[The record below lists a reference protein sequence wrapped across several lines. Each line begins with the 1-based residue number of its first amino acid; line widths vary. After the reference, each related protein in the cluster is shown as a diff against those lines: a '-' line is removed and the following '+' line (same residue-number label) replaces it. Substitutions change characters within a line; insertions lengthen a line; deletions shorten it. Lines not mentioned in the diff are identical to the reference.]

1 MWADTAS
8 EYNPRVLQLSASD
21 DLYSARKGYAPM
33 LQNIYDSPMEQIS
46 PLRETSTEDSPSP
59 EICCPVSGHF

>member
-33 LQNIYDSPMEQIS
+33 LQNIYDSPMEQIFQH
-46 PLRETSTEDSPSP
+46 L
-59 EICCPVSGHF
+59 

>member
-21 DLYSARKGYAPM
+21 DLYSAMKGYAPM
-33 LQNIYDSPMEQIS
+33 SQNIYDSPMEQMFQH
-46 PLRETSTEDSPSP
+46 L
-59 EICCPVSGHF
+59 

>member
-33 LQNIYDSPMEQIS
+33 SQNIYDSPMEQIFQH
-46 PLRETSTEDSPSP
+46 LWTNTADFPSP
-59 EICCPVSGHF
+59 EIYCPVSGHF